1 MSSARLQPTPTQ
13 PRPLSPALAML
24 PLVAVALGLAAPL
37 LLGSFSAAEAAVL
50 AGFEALCL
58 FVAALGAAAVV
69 RRLRSGQEALR
80 AIAMRDELSGVGNYR
95 ALHERIGEEIARH
108 RRHRREFVVIL
119 IDLDGFK
126 EVNERHGHLAGDQLL
141 AEIGAALTDE
151 IRREDSVF
159 RQGGD
164 EFAVVVPETNA
175 EEADELSARL
185 RYRIANRGFGND
197 SRLPVAAT
205 TGFATY
211 PADGT
216 TERALLACADRHL
229 FAAKPGAR

>member
-1 MSSARLQPTPTQ
+1 MG
-13 PRPLSPALAML
+13 PLLVALPALA
-24 PLVAVALGLAAPL
+24 VAVGLAAPL
-37 LLGSFSAAEAAVL
+37 VLGSFSPLESALLAGLEAACV
-50 AGFEALCL
+50 
-58 FVAALGAAAVV
+58 FVAALAAVAIARRV
-69 RRLRSGQEALR
+69 RGRLEALR

-119 IDLDGFK
+119 IDLDDFK
-126 EVNERHGHLAGDQLL
+126 QVNERHGHLAGDQLL
-141 AEIGAALTDE
+141 AEIGAALSDE

-175 EEADELSARL
+175 EEADELAARL
-185 RYRIANRGFGND
+185 RYRIAHRGFGND
-197 SRLPVAAT
+197 ETLPVSAT

-211 PADGT
+211 PGDGT
-216 TERALLACADRHL
+216 DERSLLACADRHL
-229 FAAKPGAR
+229 FAGKAGAR

>member
-1 MSSARLQPTPTQ
+1 MSSARPQPVPIQ
-13 PRPLSPALAML
+13 PRPLSRPLLLLPPA
-24 PLVAVALGLAAPL
+24 AVALGLAAPL
-37 LLGSFSAAEAAVL
+37 LFGSFTATEAAVL
-50 AGFEALCL
+50 AGLEAVCL
-58 FVAALGAAAVV
+58 FGATLGAVAVV
-69 RRLRSGQEALR
+69 RRLRGGQEALR

-108 RRHRREFVVIL
+108 RRHGREFVVIL
-119 IDLDGFK
+119 IDLDEFK
-126 EVNERHGHLAGDQLL
+126 QVNERHGHLAGDQLL
-141 AEIGAALTDE
+141 AEIGAALMDE

-185 RYRIANRGFGND
+185 RHRISHRGFGND
-197 SRLPVAAT
+197 ETLPVSAT

-211 PADGT
+211 PADGV

-229 FAAKPGAR
+229 FASKPGPR